1 MATMTAAEPAV
12 TVMASVAVITP
23 VVATISRIG
32 WIGVGELIGSVIGV
46 AIVSVRV
53 SVIAGIEAASVVA
66 SAIMAGAMK
75 ADAVKA
81 SAMEAAAPAVKA
93 PTATAAAMGLG
104 LVGKTQCTQ
113 AS

>member
-1 MATMTAAEPAV
+1 M
-12 TVMASVAVITP
+12 
-23 VVATISRIG
+23 
-32 WIGVGELIGSVIGV
+32 
-46 AIVSVRV
+46 
-53 SVIAGIEAASVVA
+53 EAAA
-66 SAIMAGAMK
+66 SAMEAA
-75 ADAVKA
+75 A